1 MRERRGTARWFRDRR
16 ERMEGVSV
24 LDEGD
29 SENRHR
35 EENRH
40 EGVRIAR
47 EIQVDHDVVSVLS
60 TSLDGPDIPKV

>member
-40 EGVRIAR
+40 EGVGIAR
-47 EIQVDHDVVSVLS
+47 EVQIDHGVFRPF
-60 TSLDGPDIPKV
+60 TSLDGPHTSKV